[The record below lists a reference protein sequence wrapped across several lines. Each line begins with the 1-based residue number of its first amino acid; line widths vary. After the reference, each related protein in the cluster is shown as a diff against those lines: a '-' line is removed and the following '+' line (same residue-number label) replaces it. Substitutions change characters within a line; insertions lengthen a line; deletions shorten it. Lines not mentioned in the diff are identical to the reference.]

1 MSELL
6 AERKEWVEARK
17 RALTDRIFLANEVL
31 GYDFTEETHRELF
44 DTYPQFLPVEEKPW
58 ADQFNGKDVLILW
71 ARGHFK
77 STAVVVLCVQAILC
91 NPDIRILLMQGTIK
105 VTKGLLKEILSHF
118 DGTHSRSKLSYY
130 FPGHCGNTRALKA
143 TSDRF
148 TSRARTRLQLQ
159 QATVTVASPKSIK
172 TGQHYD
178 AGFFD
183 DLVNDANYR
192 SPELLEKVEEDFNM
206 ARPLVDPG
214 CPRFVSGTRYAFGDL
229 YENIIKRNKGEWLIS
244 VTTCWKNNDSKQGP
258 RFPQYKTKDGRLVG
272 LTREMLMQIASDSP
286 GIFAS
291 QYLNYPIAA
300 SQQVLPQEVLLA
312 AVIAPIDAPALSQSV
327 LFIDLARESDS
338 GNKTDDCV
346 ILAGKKDQRGCPYV
360 VDMVGG
366 VWSVSTL
373 AIQVIN
379 MVLKHRPLK
388 VMIEKT
394 APAVYFG
401 EYLKIVA
408 RDKGINVPVDY
419 IKVDNRPDAK
429 NIRVASMAGHI
440 KGKRMFFF
448 AGLPCWDKFVEQAT
462 QFPKGR
468 YGHDDW
474 PDTAALC
481 CQWFQ
486 GSFIGPVRP
495 MASKN
500 PMIDALSR
508 DPVMQ
513 GIDNLGA
520 ETKEAFGGCGSDFA
534 C

>member
-1 MSELL
+1 LSELL
-6 AERKEWVEARK
+6 TERKAWEEARK
-17 RALTDRIFLANEVL
+17 RALTDRIFLACEVL

-44 DTYPQFLPVEEKPW
+44 DTYPAFHPVEEKPW
-58 ADQFNGKDVLILW
+58 ADQFNGKDVLVLW
-71 ARGHFK
+71 SRGHFK
-77 STAVVVLCVQAILC
+77 STAVVVLAVQAILN

-118 DGTHSRSKLSYY
+118 DGTHSRSKLNYY
-130 FPGHCGNTRALKA
+130 FPKFCGTARALKA
-143 TSDRF
+143 TTEKF
-148 TSRARTRLQLQ
+148 TTLARTRLQLQ

-214 CPRFVSGTRYAFGDL
+214 CARFVSGTRYAFGDL
-229 YENIIKRNKGEWLIS
+229 YENIIKRNKGEWSIS
-244 VTTCWKNNDSKQGP
+244 VTTCWKNNDPKQGP

-300 SQQVLPQEVLLA
+300 SQQVLTEENLLA
-312 AVIAPIDAPALSQSV
+312 AVVAPNDAPALSSAV
-327 LFIDLARESDS
+327 LFVDLARESDS

-346 ILAGKKDQRGCPYV
+346 IIAGKKDARGAPYV
-360 VDMVGG
+360 VDMIGG

-373 AIQVIN
+373 AIHIVN
-379 MVLKHRPLK
+379 MTLKHRPLK

-394 APAVYFG
+394 APAAYLA
-401 EYLKIVA
+401 EYLRVVG
-408 RDKGINVPVDY
+408 RDKGINIPVDF

-429 NIRVASMAGHI
+429 NIRVGSMAGHI
-440 KGKRMFFF
+440 KNKRMFFF
-448 AGLPCWDKFVEQAT
+448 AGLSCWDKFVEQAIT
-462 QFPKGR
+462 FPKGR

-481 CQWFQ
+481 CQFFQ
-486 GSFIGPVRP
+486 GSFIGAFRP
-495 MASKN
+495 LASKN
-500 PMIDALSR
+500 PMIDLLSR

-513 GIDNLGA
+513 GIDNMGT
-520 ETKEAFGGCGSDFA
+520 ETGKEFGDCGSDFA